1 MWKTTKKIALQFCA
15 NQNGYSVIRIFQKD
29 VFSDRIDWLNIIQK
43 SIEEIKTKN
52 IIENHYIS
60 FDENLYKKYMEKLHN

>member
-1 MWKTTKKIALQFCA
+1 MQFCA